1 MNIDRINA
9 LLGNVEVSADDNY
22 QGVILDPGFTCDGT
36 VSSWVFGAK
45 WEGNYQSFTELQIW
59 RPAANIDG
67 VFTKVWST
75 QIDILENQSE
85 LYYYPLSTPLAFQA
99 GDVLGYYQPPSTQS
113 QLSLL
118 YERDVRGLQIGFYY
132 YNQPNS
138 PSTVDIRNGE
148 IFRKYQML
156 IDVIAVSVSYNTVDL
171 VYATCIIISLYEIS
185 CLL

>member
-1 MNIDRINA
+1 MNIDRMNA
-9 LLGNVEVSADDNY
+9 VLGNVEVRADDNY
-22 QGVILDPGFTCDGT
+22 QGIFPEVGFTCDGT

-45 WEGNYQSFTELQIW
+45 WEGKSQSFTELQIW
-59 RPAANIDG
+59 RPVVDNDR

-75 QIDILENQSE
+75 EIFTSENQSE
-85 LYYYPLSTPLAFQA
+85 LYYYPLTTPLAFQA

-132 YNQPNS
+132 YNQPHS
-138 PSTVDIRNGE
+138 PSTVDIRNGD

-156 IDVIAVSVSYNTVDL
+156 INVIAGE
-171 VYATCIIISLYEIS
+171 C
-185 CLL
+185 

>member
-1 MNIDRINA
+1 MNIDRMNA
-9 LLGNVEVSADDNY
+9 VLGNVEVRADDNY
-22 QGVILDPGFTCDGT
+22 QGIFPEVGFTCDGT

-45 WEGNYQSFTELQIW
+45 WEGNSQSFTELQIW
-59 RPAANIDG
+59 RPSADSDK

-75 QIDILENQSE
+75 EIFTSENQSE
-85 LYYYPLSTPLAFQA
+85 LYYYPLTTPLAFQA

-132 YNQPNS
+132 YNQPHS
-138 PSTVDIRNGE
+138 PSTVDIRNGD

-156 IDVIAVSVSYNTVDL
+156 INVIAGE
-171 VYATCIIISLYEIS
+171 C
-185 CLL
+185 